1 MLRLAGHVRG
11 ASRQRSVGILSS
23 STRATSASSAQSTSS
38 HNSSSCR
45 LRQPQ
50 HLQDVLVPSKTHI
63 YAITFAGNDNSRRN
77 LSSYSY
83 TNSSASNT
91 FYESNDH
98 QVDSME
104 SMRDKTH
111 RLLDSSETPL
121 GSFRASTCDDIIES
135 VHYWTSP
142 DRPPAAR
149 LRSAKIASRLVQ
161 RFTVEVAVNNLWAND
176 MSWALAEMNASLRK
190 VWVEVDG
197 RDGAENAEA
206 ALRAEVEE
214 YFNNPRCEHEPE
226 VESFLS
232 TASKWMS
239 LKDGDDAALR
249 AGGILIYL
257 TECLEIGEKD
267 QQQRQQIID
276 LFHDVCSSL
285 EQSDSDQSKQLSVL
299 EERMNQLRG
308 EGWDGMG
315 ERLGER
321 NVTTPDA
328 NDSIVGSTSNGA
340 TERSED
346 RPSPSSPLE
355 DSLKQQFID
364 ITTSADAASYKK
376 VEAIYRRLVSM
387 SDEPDSSFILDD
399 ATAQYF
405 ADYLTRTRP
414 VDADSKPIRDLFGEE
429 SIPNGSSNN
438 IGLDLLQLKEAKEY
452 FKYINSLQIMNGDL
466 MQIEKA
472 EEALNEMV
480 GIIKST
486 SYSDDDLN
494 WTKRCFD
501 VVAKAHR
508 RVGDDSVVER
518 VGKLIETMDEIG
530 IKEKGFVTRTYLHAV
545 ALAKQQ
551 EKSTV
556 SKAEE
561 IFENF
566 LASYRKDE
574 AGADKPDA
582 HMFLNMMEILVK
594 ERRSDMLAR
603 VLDLHD
609 KMTEHGLRL
618 DGSRHNYILIACAK
632 GRIEDE
638 EIRLRALRYITDSL
652 NELQQDDGR
661 NIDNSPKRIAL
672 SRMMTYGFIVH
683 SLRRLL
689 PGKDNA
695 ERRKSQIDSVFDCCC
710 RDGVL
715 SAKNIK
721 VFKKERAG
729 IKKEWSRNVN
739 F

>member
-1 MLRLAGHVRG
+1 
-11 ASRQRSVGILSS
+11 
-23 STRATSASSAQSTSS
+23 
-38 HNSSSCR
+38 
-45 LRQPQ
+45 
-50 HLQDVLVPSKTHI
+50 
-63 YAITFAGNDNSRRN
+63 
-77 LSSYSY
+77 
-83 TNSSASNT
+83 
-91 FYESNDH
+91 
-98 QVDSME
+98 ME
-104 SMRDKTH
+104 SMQEKTH

-135 VHYWTSP
+135 VQFWTSP
-142 DRPPAAR
+142 DRSPAAR
-149 LRSAKIASRLVQ
+149 LRSAESASRLVQ
-161 RFTVEVAVNNLWAND
+161 RFPVEVAVNNLWAND

-267 QQQRQQIID
+267 HQQRQQIID
-276 LFHDVCSSL
+276 LFHDVCTSL
-285 EQSDSDQSKQLSVL
+285 EQSDSDQSEQLSIL

-315 ERLGER
+315 QRLGPR
-321 NVTTPDA
+321 NVTTSHA
-328 NDSIVGSTSNGA
+328 NDSIVGSTSDV
-340 TERSED
+340 TPERSVD

-364 ITTSADAASYKK
+364 IAKSADAASYKK

-387 SDEPDSSFILDD
+387 SNEPDSSFTLDD

-405 ADYLTRTRP
+405 ADYLIRTRPVRVDP
-414 VDADSKPIRDLFGEE
+414 VDADSKLVRDLFGEE
-429 SIPNGSSNN
+429 SMPNGSSNN
-438 IGLDLLQLKEAKEY
+438 IGLDLLQQKKFKEY
-452 FKYINSLQIMNGDL
+452 FKYINTLQIMNGDL

-486 SYSDDDLN
+486 AYSDDDLK

-508 RVGDDSVVER
+508 RVGNDSVVER
-518 VGKLIETMDEIG
+518 VGKLIDTMDEIG

-551 EKSTV
+551 EKSFV
-556 SKAEE
+556 SKAEK

-566 LASYRKDE
+566 LASYRKGE

-609 KMTEHGLRL
+609 KMKENGLRL

-638 EIRLRALRYITDSL
+638 EIRLRGLRYITDSL

-661 NIDNSPKRIAL
+661 NIDNSPKRFAV

-695 ERRKSQIDSVFDCCC
+695 ERRKSLIDSAFDCCC

-729 IKKEWSRNVN
+729 IQKEWSRNVN

>member
-1 MLRLAGHVRG
+1 M
-11 ASRQRSVGILSS
+11 Q
-23 STRATSASSAQSTSS
+23 
-38 HNSSSCR
+38 
-45 LRQPQ
+45 
-50 HLQDVLVPSKTHI
+50 
-63 YAITFAGNDNSRRN
+63 
-77 LSSYSY
+77 
-83 TNSSASNT
+83 
-91 FYESNDH
+91 
-98 QVDSME
+98 
-104 SMRDKTH
+104 DKTH

-121 GSFRASTCDDIIES
+121 GSFRASTCDDIIHT

-142 DRPPAAR
+142 DRSPAAR

-176 MSWALAEMNASLRK
+176 LRWALAEMNASLRK
-190 VWVEVDG
+190 LWVEVDG
-197 RDGAENAEA
+197 SYGAENAEA

-214 YFNNPRCEHEPE
+214 YFNNPLCEHEPE

-239 LKDGDDAALR
+239 LKDDNAALR

-257 TECLEIGEKD
+257 TECLEISEKD
-267 QQQRQQIID
+267 RQQRQQIVG
-276 LFHDVCSSL
+276 LFHDVCTSL
-285 EQSDSDQSKQLSVL
+285 EQSGSDQSEQLSVL
-299 EERMNQLRG
+299 EECKNQLRG
-308 EGWDGMG
+308 EGWDGLG
-315 ERLGER
+315 ERLGPR
-321 NVTTPDA
+321 NIAIPDA
-328 NDSIVGSTSNGA
+328 NDSVVGSTSDG
-340 TERSED
+340 TSERSED
-346 RPSPSSPLE
+346 HRSPSPLE
-355 DSLKQQFID
+355 SSLKQQFIN
-364 ITTSADAASYKK
+364 IAKSADAASYKK

-387 SDEPDSSFILDD
+387 SDEPDSSFMLDD
-399 ATAQYF
+399 ATAQHF
-405 ADYLTRTRP
+405 ADYLIRTRP
-414 VDADSKPIRDLFGEE
+414 VDADSKLIGEE
-429 SIPNGSSNN
+429 SIPNGSSNDSR
-438 IGLDLLQLKEAKEY
+438 LDVLHLKEAKEY
-452 FKYINSLQIMNGDL
+452 FKYMNTLQIMNGDL
-466 MQIEKA
+466 LQIEKA

-480 GIIKST
+480 DKFIVKTST
-486 SYSDDDLN
+486 AQSDDDLK

-508 RVGDDSVVER
+508 RVGDEAVVER
-518 VGKLIETMDEIG
+518 VGKLIDTMDAIG

-545 ALAKQQ
+545 ASAKQQ
-551 EKSTV
+551 EKSIV

-566 LASYRKDE
+566 LASYRKGE
-574 AGADKPDA
+574 AGPDEPV

-609 KMTEHGLRL
+609 KMKEHDLHL

-638 EIRLRALRYITDSL
+638 EIRLRGLQYITDSL
-652 NELQQDDGR
+652 NELQQEDGR
-661 NIDNSPKRIAL
+661 KFDNSPKRFAV

-695 ERRKSQIDSVFDCCC
+695 ERRKSLIDSAFDCCC

-715 SAKNIK
+715 SAKNTK
-721 VFKKERAG
+721 VFKKEKAG

>member
-1 MLRLAGHVRG
+1 
-11 ASRQRSVGILSS
+11 
-23 STRATSASSAQSTSS
+23 
-38 HNSSSCR
+38 
-45 LRQPQ
+45 
-50 HLQDVLVPSKTHI
+50 
-63 YAITFAGNDNSRRN
+63 
-77 LSSYSY
+77 
-83 TNSSASNT
+83 
-91 FYESNDH
+91 
-98 QVDSME
+98 ME
-104 SMRDKTH
+104 SMQEKTH
-111 RLLDSSETPL
+111 RLLNSSETPL
-121 GSFRASTCDDIIES
+121 GSFGASICDDIIES
-135 VHYWTSP
+135 VQFWTSP
-142 DRPPAAR
+142 DRSPAAR

-190 VWVEVDG
+190 VWVQVDG

-267 QQQRQQIID
+267 HQQRQQIID
-276 LFHDVCSSL
+276 LFHDVCTSL
-285 EQSDSDQSKQLSVL
+285 EQSDSDQSEQLSIL

-315 ERLGER
+315 ERLGPR
-321 NVTTPDA
+321 NVTTSDA
-328 NDSIVGSTSNGA
+328 NDSIVGSISDVTP
-340 TERSED
+340 ERSVD

-364 ITTSADAASYKK
+364 IAKSADATSYKK

-387 SDEPDSSFILDD
+387 SDEPDSSFTLDD
-399 ATAQYF
+399 ATAQCF
-405 ADYLTRTRP
+405 ADYLIRTRP
-414 VDADSKPIRDLFGEE
+414 VDADSKLIRE

-438 IGLDLLQLKEAKEY
+438 IGLLQRKEFKEY
-452 FKYINSLQIMNGDL
+452 FKNINTLQIMNGDL

-472 EEALNEMV
+472 EETLNEMV

-486 SYSDDDLN
+486 AYSDDDLK

-508 RVGDDSVVER
+508 RVGDDSVVKR
-518 VGKLIETMDEIG
+518 VGKLIDTMNEIG

-551 EKSTV
+551 EKPIV

-566 LASYRKDE
+566 LASYKKGE

-609 KMTEHGLRL
+609 KMKEHGLRL

-638 EIRLRALRYITDSL
+638 EIRLRGLQYITDSL

-661 NIDNSPKRIAL
+661 NIDNSPKRFAV

-689 PGKDNA
+689 PGKDNE
-695 ERRKSQIDSVFDCCC
+695 ERRKSLIDSAFVCCC

-721 VFKKERAG
+721 VFKKERAS